1 MRPINMPR
9 LFGCGASEQNN
20 QRPRAN
26 LAIMQCVV
34 RESTGGKV
42 CRFHY

>member
-1 MRPINMPR
+1 MRLINMPR

-20 QRPRAN
+20 QGPRTN
-26 LAIMQCVV
+26 FAIMQSVV
-34 RESTGGKV
+34 PESTDGKV